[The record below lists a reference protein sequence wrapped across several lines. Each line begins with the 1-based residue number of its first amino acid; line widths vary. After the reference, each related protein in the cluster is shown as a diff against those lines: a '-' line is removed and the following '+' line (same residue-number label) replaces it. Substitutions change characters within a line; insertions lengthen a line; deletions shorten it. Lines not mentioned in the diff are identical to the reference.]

1 MGERGSQKPKASKE
15 SARAKRREMEGWG
28 RGGGGGKFK
37 PKKHTCWKG
46 PWNTHYYKKSLTIT
60 RSMTDEK
67 YLKISYK

>member
-1 MGERGSQKPKASKE
+1 
-15 SARAKRREMEGWG
+15 MEGWG